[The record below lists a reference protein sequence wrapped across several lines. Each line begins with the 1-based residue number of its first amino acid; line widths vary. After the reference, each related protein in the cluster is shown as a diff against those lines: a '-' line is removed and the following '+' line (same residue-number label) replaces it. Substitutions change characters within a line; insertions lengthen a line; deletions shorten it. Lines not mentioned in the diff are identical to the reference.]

1 MDKFSNFFLM
11 LKQGIKGV
19 FHFRVQFLIILIL
32 SFIATFILSVSL
44 STQRRMNNSYDQI
57 VKKVPRFDFQGNIQ
71 LKASADGGG
80 DAFLITNLLDNA
92 DYLSLEDY
100 ETDLDGNQVLSNPD
114 KAYTYNY
121 VFADR
126 SGAYTNHHNF
136 FTVLTSNPAF
146 QNLFIQANLYQSPT
160 IAGLE
165 TTSDVD
171 GWYQVYQALFIEL
184 FSELTTLSQGGDLK
198 NNTLPYSVVGRY
210 TVKYPNWFS
219 PYLTYDDTNQI
230 IGWNAELDPQ
240 TISVD
245 EGAIFNNV
253 QTALIKIITWMK
265 QAVDVFLMAPLTAT
279 EQAQIT
285 FSDVFAFLFGIKLTN
300 TSALLNDAWLVDP
313 DNPDNPAYD
322 ICVSN
327 QNNTPLNKFVFVNN
341 DPTNPNLTTA
351 LHTSGFKGILNP
363 IIYTKRAN
371 TTAISFSE
379 LSPLNFFTG
388 LLLAASG
395 QSLFDQISVFD
406 NFHQVYNFTQALIKT
421 AFVIQADDGYYHP
434 ERGLPIR
441 STLYYAYQLMTAR
454 ASGFDLKIRREATFF
469 DATHQVKYRGIILN
483 PYENYNTTVLNGRA
497 PAPVQ
502 ELGLSEQ
509 FARKQ
514 KINIGNVIKAGDA
527 LYSVAGLMTDAFSFV
542 PSQDLL
548 NPIPNPKVSAFA
560 YGSELT
566 LQAMMEGTKTNSSS
580 KDSMS
585 QNYTYF
591 LWNQAHETT
600 FQQDQRKILFLSS
613 MQDQKQNLKNDFT
626 NVKNYVKK
634 QEYLVA
640 GSGSEDSLK
649 GFNNSNFRYSWTL
662 EPLVFKIYS
671 AITYTA
677 AAIIALIAIIALVVC
692 VRKTIDLNSKQIG
705 ILKALGES
713 PAQISVA
720 YISYSIIIL
729 GVIIPLAWISGIVLQ
744 IPFANMFLTYFSAQ
758 PYQILWD
765 WISIVIA
772 IFGLGLLSGIIAF
785 VSAHRLTN
793 RPVIKILGSS
803 VKWSRSF
810 FLNWVKTWNKKAKF
824 STRFSL
830 TLASSGSTQIRLMV
844 FVVLITSLLMTFG
857 LAIPSVAM
865 STNNTYYK
873 STKYAN
879 GYTQVPLTANAP
891 QSKNTISFWE
901 GQDYLDSD
909 YINGKVPL
917 DTSGNTYGY
926 YDNVENY
933 SSTISNSSVV
943 VPYLYDGTNVQSTYA
958 YIIKNNTQLL
968 SIISGLFGNNFY
980 VDTGQGFSVGMIDK
994 FFGTVLHSYSNINQ
1008 SLDPTKNITWTDNY
1022 KILFA
1027 QNFSNW
1033 LTSSIPNIIGA
1044 IIGGTGAGDGRGDNT
1059 GGTGTWKDD
1068 VMNVIYKAIPSY
1080 VKAYVQRS
1088 ISRQDQYAISYQN
1101 DLYAP
1106 GIDTYTTLVNGQA
1119 SEKNITLTGLDKVQN
1134 GVVINQS
1141 AKEKAYL
1148 PQAVKQQVYDVLNNK
1163 ATADIKYNNVQIYNK
1178 ALNTLTLPMVIN
1190 NQAAASYGL
1199 TNTKTLTDWTN
1210 NAQKI
1215 NFLSTQ
1221 GYKELPKQAWVYDD
1235 TDYVAISKTKVNDSQ
1250 FYADVNSGRY
1260 ETTLDGKYYLDP
1272 YTLDNNKFTLKVQ
1285 YDLDN
1290 GSLRSSSYLFND
1302 WKYDATTTRPIGS
1315 YIRPYYVFKDLKM
1328 MIPLNAIADVDN
1340 FLYPNGAQ
1348 TKDGNPNNSWYDA
1361 SFAAT
1366 NVPASVKAAY
1376 AAQGFASD
1384 VLNGNWLVINPYDI
1398 SYYDPEIYA
1407 NSLNGAELTNLLI
1420 GPSYWYRW
1428 VTSGARPPLLM
1439 VRDRQTYLN
1448 PTVKIN
1454 FQTVG
1459 KIESYNDKLI
1469 VIDSDL
1475 ANTLL
1480 GYSTART
1487 YQYNYQTFDQST
1499 LIPAN
1504 TRAKDNTISKFNRYN
1519 LLDLK
1524 PLIDSDAT
1532 PNLWLPHSYKLVGD
1546 AFDYA
1551 PHMWYNAKF
1560 SNFDEPVN
1568 FTSQISFTR
1577 TDRWGQFSIKLGGS
1591 AGAEISIIASSQLLS
1606 ESKALIKQVSM
1617 LAIAI
1622 GALLIAALIITA
1634 SLLIMLTGD
1643 IYIAQYMRFM
1653 VLLKAL
1659 GYSNFQI
1666 ITYTFGTVTILSALA
1681 WIGGTI
1687 IGWGLIFIGVHI
1699 LGTRG
1704 LALPVGITWWPI
1716 IISFVVMLISYLGSL
1731 WLSSHKARK
1740 ESPSVILTETAE

>member
-44 STQRRMNNSYDQI
+44 STQRRMNSSYDQI

-71 LKASADGGG
+71 LKGSSNRG
-80 DAFLITNLLDNA
+80 DDVFLVSNLLDNA

-100 ETDLDGNQVLSNPD
+100 QTDLNGEQVLSNQD
-114 KAYTYNY
+114 RAYTYNY
-121 VFADR
+121 VFADS
-126 SGAYTNHHNF
+126 SGVYANHQNF
-136 FTVLTSNPAF
+136 FTLLTSSSTF

-160 IAGLE
+160 INGLE

-184 FSELTTLSQGGDLK
+184 FTELTTLSQGGDLGV
-198 NNTLPYSVVGRY
+198 NTLLYSVVGRY
-210 TVKYPNWFS
+210 TVQYPDWFS
-219 PYLTYDDTNQI
+219 TYLTYDENKQI
-230 IGWNAELDPQ
+230 IGWNSELDTQ
-240 TISVD
+240 ITSVD
-245 EGAIFNNV
+245 DAAIFNSV
-253 QTALIKIITWMK
+253 QTGLIKIVTWMK
-265 QAVDVFLMAPLTAT
+265 QAVDTFLIAPLTSVQ
-279 EQAQIT
+279 QAQVT
-285 FSDVFAFLFGIKLTN
+285 FSDVFAFLFGVKLTN
-300 TSALLNDAWLVDP
+300 TSGLLNDNWIVGA
-313 DNPDNPAYD
+313 DNPAYD
-322 ICVSN
+322 IYVSN
-327 QNNTPLNKFVFVNN
+327 QNNTPLNDFVFVNN
-341 DPTNPNLTTA
+341 DSTNPNLTTA

-363 IIYTKRAN
+363 IIYTKRGN

-379 LSPLNFFTG
+379 LNPLNFFTG
-388 LLLAASG
+388 LLLTASG
-395 QSLFDQISVFD
+395 QSLFDKITVFD
-406 NFHQVYNFTQALIKT
+406 NFHQVYNFTQALIKR
-421 AFVIQADDGYYHP
+421 AFVIQEDDGFYHP
-434 ERGLPIR
+434 EQGLPIR

-483 PYENYNTTVLNGRA
+483 PYENYNITVLNGRI

-502 ELGLSEQ
+502 ELGISEQ

-514 KINIGNVIKAGDA
+514 KISIGNVIKAGDA

-548 NPIPNPKVSAFA
+548 NPVPNPKVSAFA

-591 LWNQAHETT
+591 LWNQHQEST
-600 FQQDQRKILFLSS
+600 FEQDQRKILFLSS
-613 MQDQKQNLKNDFT
+613 MQDQKQNLKNDFA
-626 NVKNYVKK
+626 NVKNYVHQEK
-634 QEYLVA
+634 QSLVA
-640 GSGSEDSLK
+640 GVETEEILK
-649 GFNNSNFRYSWTL
+649 DFNHSNFRYSWTL

-677 AAIIALIAIIALVVC
+677 ALIIALIAIIALVVC

-713 PAQISVA
+713 PAQISVS

-729 GVIIPLAWISGIVLQ
+729 AVIIPLAWISGIVLQ

-772 IFGLGLLSGIIAF
+772 ISALGLLSGVIAF
-785 VSAHRLTN
+785 VSAYKLTN

-803 VKWSRSF
+803 VKWGHSF
-810 FLNWVKTWNKKAKF
+810 FLDWFKSWNKKAKF
-824 STRFSL
+824 SSRFSL

-857 LAIPSVAM
+857 LAIPSVAI

-879 GYTQVPLTANAP
+879 AYTQVPLTANAP
-891 QSKNTISFWE
+891 QSKNVISFWE

-909 YINGKVPL
+909 YIDGKLPL
-917 DTSGNTYGY
+917 DNSGNTYGY

-933 SSTISNSSVV
+933 SSTISNSNVI
-943 VPYLYDGTNVQSTYA
+943 VPYLYDGTNVQNTYA
-958 YIIKNNTQLL
+958 YIIKNSTQLL
-968 SIISGLFGNNFY
+968 PIMSALFGNNFY

-994 FFGTVLHSYSNINQ
+994 LFGTVLHSYSNISQ
-1008 SLDPTKNITWTDNY
+1008 SIDSSQNITWTDAD

-1044 IIGGTGAGDGRGDNT
+1044 ILGGTGTGNDRGDT
-1059 GGTGTWKDD
+1059 VGGETWKDD

-1088 ISRQDQYAISYQN
+1088 ASRQDQYAISYQN

-1106 GIDTYTTLVNGQA
+1106 GIDTYTTLVDGQA
-1119 SEKNITLTGLDKVQN
+1119 SAKSITLTGLDEVQN
-1134 GVVINQS
+1134 GIVIDQS
-1141 AKEKAYL
+1141 TKDKAYL
-1148 PQAVKQQVYDVLNNK
+1148 PQVVKQQVYDVLNNK
-1163 ATADIKYNNVQIYNK
+1163 VVNTDIKYKNVQIYNK
-1178 ALNTLTLPMVIN
+1178 ATNTLTLPMVIN
-1190 NQAAASYGL
+1190 NQAASSYGL

-1235 TDYVAISKTKVNDSQ
+1235 TDYVDISKTKVSDSQ
-1250 FYADVNSGRY
+1250 FYADVNSDRY
-1260 ETTLDGKYYLDP
+1260 ETTADGKYYLDP
-1272 YTLDNNKFTLKVQ
+1272 YSLDNNKFTLKVQ
-1285 YDLDN
+1285 YDLTD
-1290 GSLRSSSYLFND
+1290 GSLRPSSYLFND
-1302 WKYDATTTRPIGS
+1302 WKYNSTTMRPIGS

-1328 MIPLNAIADVDN
+1328 MIPLNAIADIDN
-1340 FLYPNGAQ
+1340 FLYPNGPQ
-1348 TKDGNPNNSWYDA
+1348 TKDENPNDSWYDD

-1366 NVPASVKAAY
+1366 NVPTSVKAAY
-1376 AAQGFASD
+1376 AAQGFDSD
-1384 VLNGNWLVINPYDI
+1384 VLNGKWLVINPYDI

-1439 VRDRQTYLN
+1439 VRDTQTYPN
-1448 PTVKIN
+1448 KTIKIN

-1459 KIESYNDKLI
+1459 KIESYNDKLV

-1487 YQYNYQTFDQST
+1487 YQYNYQIFDPDT
-1499 LIPAN
+1499 LVPAN
-1504 TRAKDNTISKFNRYN
+1504 TRAKDNSISIFNRYN
-1519 LLDLK
+1519 LLNLE

-1532 PNLWLPHSYKLVGD
+1532 PNLWLPTSYKLTSD

-1551 PHMWYNAKF
+1551 PHMWYNAKL
-1560 SNFDEPVN
+1560 SNFDEPIN

-1577 TDRWGQFSIKLGGS
+1577 PDRWGQFSIKLGGS
-1591 AGAEISIIASSQLLS
+1591 TGAEISIIADSQLLS

-1666 ITYTFGTVTILSALA
+1666 ITYTFGTVTILSVIA

-1716 IISFVVMLISYLGSL
+1716 IISFVVMLMSYLGSL
-1731 WLSSHKARK
+1731 GLSSHKARR